1 MPWTT
6 LIGEVHMREKARKR
20 SPKLNPEP
28 AAPVTKKRPTNPS
41 ADRLTVAQVADLYQ
55 TGREQVHR
63 WIRSGDLTPV
73 IRVGRLVRVTQKAL
87 DAFERRHTIG
97 GDR

>member
-1 MPWTT
+1 
-6 LIGEVHMREKARKR
+6 MRDKARER
-20 SPKLNPEP
+20 SPKRNPES
-28 AAPVTKKRPTNPS
+28 AAPVTKKRPANPS
-41 ADRLTVAQVADLYQ
+41 ADRLTVAQVADRYQ

-63 WIRSGDLTPV
+63 WIRSGDLSPI
-73 IRVGRLVRVTQKAL
+73 IRVGRLVRVTQEAL